1 MPSDRPTVRV
11 GRILAS
17 PGPAIRTSAF
27 EPYVAAVGRLNYA
40 WNNLHETLSKL
51 FVAIASPTLPNIILS
66 VWHSTRSD
74 RGQRDMLL
82 AALVASP
89 EDRWSPRLPGP
100 RNALI
105 WLVQRVD
112 ELAESRNDA
121 VHTPCSVY
129 ASQDGEAEVAA
140 AFFSANPRA
149 RKLTGKKLI
158 DEFLWC
164 EEYCEVLDIF
174 ASEALAAL
182 IDERRPWPDT
192 PDLPTRGRKRSL
204 EDPHCLARTT
214 LHFPPPPACS
224 QSPQRQRRVPSRN
237 RVR

>member
-1 MPSDRPTVRV
+1 MPNDRPTVRV

-112 ELAESRNDA
+112 ELAGCGFKR
-121 VHTPCSVY
+121 PCRGRRS
-129 ASQDGEAEVAA
+129 G
-140 AFFSANPRA
+140 
-149 RKLTGKKLI
+149 
-158 DEFLWC
+158 
-164 EEYCEVLDIF
+164 
-174 ASEALAAL
+174 AAL
-182 IDERRPWPDT
+182 RQGSAPARRPT
-192 PDLPTRGRKRSL
+192 PQPRVTFLNDRNSDISIWWRQPTTGAG
-204 EDPHCLARTT
+204 PFPCCLRFAYFPALRPGHPLNRRTG
-214 LHFPPPPACS
+214 AAS
-224 QSPQRQRRVPSRN
+224 G
-237 RVR
+237 